1 MDGLRSVLCHF
12 IVSEL
17 MSWISLASVAKATPS
32 NSVGF
37 PVTESPQKHGN
48 PISPL
53 RGTHLPFRRISLP
66 TAPSLQ
72 HRISAV
78 SVASFDSLPEDGDG
92 ESPRNA
98 RQLARVAEQPNQSR
112 PPSSDPT
119 KRRKRIRD
127 TSAKPTDERQISKRR
142 KIVDEFY
149 ETEKA
154 YVDGLE
160 LIYSV
165 STNFSS

>member
-1 MDGLRSVLCHF
+1 MLYRF
-12 IVSEL
+12 AASEL
-17 MSWISLASVAKATPS
+17 MSWISLAHVAGGTPS

-37 PVTESPQKHGN
+37 PITESPQKQGK

-53 RGTHLPFRRISLP
+53 RGPHLPFRRISLP

-72 HRISAV
+72 HRISVV
-78 SVASFDSLPEDGDG
+78 SVASFDSLPEDGDI
-92 ESPRNA
+92 ESPRSA
-98 RQLARVAEQPNQSR
+98 RPLARVVEKPNQSR
-112 PPSSDPT
+112 PPSSEPT
-119 KRRKRIRD
+119 KRRKRTRD
-127 TSAKPTDERQISKRR
+127 TSTKPTDERQISKRR
-142 KIVDEFY
+142 RIVDEFY

-165 STNFSS
+165 STVSLY